1 MKKYTAQTLTDEGYT
16 IENAQIT
23 NVSLSTTNY
32 CCLSL
37 DLTLKAA
44 GWDVVYGGY
53 CLGKIYPDSYEKD
66 SYEGSAIGMEA
77 IMRIMDVVGVSRLE
91 DMKGKYIRVATKGWG
106 STVKIIGNII
116 NNRWFDY
123 DSFFKDK
130 ESASVQDAIEKLVA
144 VSADLAD

>member
-32 CCLSL
+32 C
-37 DLTLKAA
+37 
-44 GWDVVYGGY
+44 GY
-53 CLGKIYPDSYEKD
+53 CLGKVYPDSYEKD

-130 ESASVQDAIEKLVA
+130 ESASVQDAIAKLVT

>member
-44 GWDVVYGGY
+44 SWD
-53 CLGKIYPDSYEKD
+53 
-66 SYEGSAIGMEA
+66 
-77 IMRIMDVVGVSRLE
+77 
-91 DMKGKYIRVATKGWG
+91 
-106 STVKIIGNII
+106 
-116 NNRWFDY
+116 
-123 DSFFKDK
+123 
-130 ESASVQDAIEKLVA
+130 A
-144 VSADLAD
+144 VSYTHLTLPTIA

>member
-44 GWDVVYGGY
+44 G
-53 CLGKIYPDSYEKD
+53 
-66 SYEGSAIGMEA
+66 
-77 IMRIMDVVGVSRLE
+77 
-91 DMKGKYIRVATKGWG
+91 
-106 STVKIIGNII
+106 
-116 NNRWFDY
+116 
-123 DSFFKDK
+123 
-130 ESASVQDAIEKLVA
+130 
-144 VSADLAD
+144 

>member
-23 NVSLSTTNY
+23 NVSLSTTDH

-37 DLTLKAA
+37 NLTLKAA
-44 GWDVVYGGY
+44 GWGVVYGGY
-53 CLGKIYPDSYEKD
+53 C
-66 SYEGSAIGMEA
+66 
-77 IMRIMDVVGVSRLE
+77 
-91 DMKGKYIRVATKGWG
+91 RVATKGWG

-116 NNRWFDY
+116 NNLWFDY

-130 ESASVQDAIEKLVA
+130 ESASVQDAIAELVT

>member
-44 GWDVVYGGY
+44 SWDVVYGGY
-53 CLGKIYPDSYEKD
+53 CLGKVYPDSYEKILTRVLP
-66 SYEGSAIGMEA
+66 S
-77 IMRIMDVVGVSRLE
+77 VWRL
-91 DMKGKYIRVATKGWG
+91 
-106 STVKIIGNII
+106 SC
-116 NNRWFDY
+116 
-123 DSFFKDK
+123 
-130 ESASVQDAIEKLVA
+130 ASWMSSVFPVWKT
-144 VSADLAD
+144 

>member
-44 GWDVVYGGY
+44 SWDVVYGGY
-53 CLGKIYPDSYEKD
+53 CLGKVYPDSYEKD
-66 SYEGSAIGMEA
+66 SYEGSAIGMEG
-77 IMRIMDVVGVSRLE
+77 ILCIMDVGGVVGV
-91 DMKGKYIRVATKGWG
+91 
-106 STVKIIGNII
+106 
-116 NNRWFDY
+116 
-123 DSFFKDK
+123 
-130 ESASVQDAIEKLVA
+130 
-144 VSADLAD
+144 

>member
-44 GWDVVYGGY
+44 SWMLFTAVTA
-53 CLGKIYPDSYEKD
+53 LAKSTPTAMKKILTRVLPS
-66 SYEGSAIGMEA
+66 
-77 IMRIMDVVGVSRLE
+77 VWRL
-91 DMKGKYIRVATKGWG
+91 
-106 STVKIIGNII
+106 SC
-116 NNRWFDY
+116 
-123 DSFFKDK
+123 
-130 ESASVQDAIEKLVA
+130 ASWMSSVFPV
-144 VSADLAD
+144 